1 MSINLKHIFK
11 GFLSPKS
18 KDPSTHKYHS
28 KLDDHNQDVMDII
41 GLIPIKEFYDGIDT
55 SAFFMDPKLLI
66 GFLGPELGGA
76 ISDMNNNFFDL
87 GFESITLT

>member
-28 KLDDHNQDVMDII
+28 SDKLDNHNQEVMDII
-41 GLIPIKEFYDGIDT
+41 GLMPIKEFDDGIDT
-55 SAFFMDPKLLI
+55 SAFLMDPKLLI
-66 GFLGPELGGA
+66 SFLGTELGGA

-87 GFESITLT
+87 GFESIT